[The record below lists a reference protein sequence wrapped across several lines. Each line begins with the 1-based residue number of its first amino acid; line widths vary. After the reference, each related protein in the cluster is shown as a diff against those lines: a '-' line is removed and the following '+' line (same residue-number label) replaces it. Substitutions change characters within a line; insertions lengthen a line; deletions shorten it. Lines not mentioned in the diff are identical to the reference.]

1 MVSSR
6 QLTQKSFLRRLDWP
20 LIALIIILCIISVT
34 TIHSAMGGG
43 QYSLDFGVR
52 QIFYYILGAIIAFM
66 IMLFSP
72 KKDSQLHLY
81 GIHYFNILLFGLI
94 LLPESSITPVING
107 AKVGIVSVQSV
118 FNLQNS

>member
-72 KKDSQLHLY
+72 KRFAITLIRYTLF
-81 GIHYFNILLFGLI
+81 FNILLFGLI

>member
-72 KKDSQLHLY
+72 KRFVITLIRY
-81 GIHYFNILLFGLI
+81 TLFLI
-94 LLPESSITPVING
+94 FYYLD
-107 AKVGIVSVQSV
+107 
-118 FNLQNS
+118 